1 VNRHPLRLLLDNA
14 AAGKFPPVDGLVEVV
29 PSPGGPADAFV
40 ALTGHFMLAA
50 DIDPEEFAARVP
62 PGEFSLPFSPA
73 TLVWLEH
80 RLGSIPTTLDELL
93 CCPGTGAG
101 VPDWLHE
108 VDGHDHPRVDEAA
121 RYRRDL
127 RVFVTDDETA
137 VLALGR
143 GVVDRWDFGF
153 EVMPEAQGRGLGR
166 RVIQAALDLVPRGET
181 LWAQVAPGNAAS
193 VRAILGSGF
202 VPVGAEVLFPHSPG

>member
-1 VNRHPLRLLLDNA
+1 LSTHPLRMLLDNA
-14 AAGKFPPVDGLVEVV
+14 AAGNFPPVDGLVEVV
-29 PSPGGPADAFV
+29 PSPGGPADALL

-62 PGEFSLPFSPA
+62 PRDLSLPMSPA
-73 TLVWLEH
+73 TLVWLEQ
-80 RLGSIPTTLDELL
+80 RLGSIPTTLDALL
-93 CCPGTGAG
+93 CSPGNGG
-101 VPDWLHE
+101 GLPEWLHE

-127 RVFVTDDETA
+127 RVFVDDGESA

-153 EVMPEAQGRGLGR
+153 EVARDARGRGLGR
-166 RVIQAALDLVPRGET
+166 RLVQAALDLVPRGET

-193 VRAILGSGF
+193 VRAILASGF
-202 VPVGAEVLFPHSPG
+202 IPVGAEVLFPARR